1 MTREELIAAVERKRL
16 IAAVEAKRAG
26 ANTPEKKYEAT
37 FGDRADAVLG
47 QGLLLGGGDEIMSGM
62 ESAFSDVTYDE
73 AQARRAAERKQYE
86 NEYPVE
92 SLALNVA
99 GGLATGGIGG
109 ARVLGVKALQ
119 NADKIKKA
127 LALSGVGAIEGGVA
141 GGLSANAGNRAEG
154 AATGATIGAVLPQAV
169 SALGAGGKKILQRN
183 DKIAEMTQPDGSH
196 LPLTLAAADDSVAGG
211 FYRQIVQ
218 PAWGSGDLRKQAQ
231 PFIDSAEDA
240 VGVAKQ
246 ARQTTATA
254 GKKALRDSESSIR
267 QTADT
272 NIGRLDSDFR
282 VEALR
287 AVTPAK
293 LPNASRSLLDP
304 ENPQR
309 VVDQLGQFWTDNG
322 FKSAKSKTFD
332 LDIGDFE
339 KSLKGMFDD
348 DPNLKTAAGDY
359 LPSILGDFD
368 KAFKRP
374 PKERPRIGVATVTPP
389 QTTKGTM
396 RGDELME
403 LRNKYARAANATSDD
418 NKREAFRRVASRVD
432 NMITD
437 RLDGKDLSDYKDDMA
452 RWEAFSTY
460 GKATGSAANTKG
472 GKLTSDEWLAQTK
485 NSKLKSERGVLQ
497 TSAQAN
503 QAAKN
508 TVKKDITEQVKNN
521 PVKGTNEQANIA
533 ARNAVEEAGTTAR
546 DLAAKGGKDSNL
558 LHKTLATGILASPAA
573 LLAGATNGVS
583 LLAGVGTAKAL
594 STPSVQRAVAGQTGW
609 QKKGREVVDRLN
621 TPNYGMALS
630 DALRLAPSAAVT
642 TQLNDEQEQ
651 R

>member
-282 VEALR
+282 V
-287 AVTPAK
+287 K
-293 LPNASRSLLDP
+293 
-304 ENPQR
+304 
-309 VVDQLGQFWTDNG
+309 
-322 FKSAKSKTFD
+322 
-332 LDIGDFE
+332 
-339 KSLKGMFDD
+339 
-348 DPNLKTAAGDY
+348 
-359 LPSILGDFD
+359 
-368 KAFKRP
+368 
-374 PKERPRIGVATVTPP
+374 
-389 QTTKGTM
+389 
-396 RGDELME
+396 
-403 LRNKYARAANATSDD
+403 
-418 NKREAFRRVASRVD
+418 
-432 NMITD
+432 
-437 RLDGKDLSDYKDDMA
+437 
-452 RWEAFSTY
+452 
-460 GKATGSAANTKG
+460 
-472 GKLTSDEWLAQTK
+472 
-485 NSKLKSERGVLQ
+485 
-497 TSAQAN
+497 
-503 QAAKN
+503 
-508 TVKKDITEQVKNN
+508 
-521 PVKGTNEQANIA
+521 
-533 ARNAVEEAGTTAR
+533 
-546 DLAAKGGKDSNL
+546 
-558 LHKTLATGILASPAA
+558 H
-573 LLAGATNGVS
+573 
-583 LLAGVGTAKAL
+583 
-594 STPSVQRAVAGQTGW
+594 
-609 QKKGREVVDRLN
+609 
-621 TPNYGMALS
+621 
-630 DALRLAPSAAVT
+630 
-642 TQLNDEQEQ
+642 
-651 R
+651 